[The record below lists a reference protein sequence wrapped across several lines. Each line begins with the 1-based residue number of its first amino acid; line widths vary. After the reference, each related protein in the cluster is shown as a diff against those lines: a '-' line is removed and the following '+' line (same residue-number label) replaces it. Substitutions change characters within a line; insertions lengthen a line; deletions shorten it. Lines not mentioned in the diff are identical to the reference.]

1 MVSHRRCDGLTHRGE
16 IMAKDDNAGR
26 EAEAALSGQL
36 KAMFDAISGQPV
48 PEKLLELVD
57 ALEEKR
63 RDREQ
68 TDDGE
73 P

>member
-1 MVSHRRCDGLTHRGE
+1 
-16 IMAKDDNAGR
+16 MAKDDNARG

-48 PEKLLELVD
+48 PEQLLELVD

-63 RDREQ
+63 RDREKPE
-68 TDDGE
+68 DGE